1 MATETI
7 TIPRKEYESLKE
19 EVKVLRNSRIYKR
32 LLEFEHNI
40 ASGKKFYRKNLG
52 F

>member
-1 MATETI
+1 MDTI
-7 TIPRKEYESLKE
+7 TIPMDEFKSMKQELETLRSS
-19 EVKVLRNSRIYKR
+19 KVYQR

-40 ASGKKFYRKNLG
+40 ASGKKYSRKDLG